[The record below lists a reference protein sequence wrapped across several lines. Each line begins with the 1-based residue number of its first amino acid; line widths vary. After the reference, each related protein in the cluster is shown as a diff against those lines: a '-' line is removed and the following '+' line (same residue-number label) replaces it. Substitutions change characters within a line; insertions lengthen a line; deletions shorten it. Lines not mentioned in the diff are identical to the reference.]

1 MTSRERV
8 LAIARREKPDRIPK
22 DLSWGL
28 CPAKVEEFRRR
39 TGAEDYWDYFDL
51 DYRPLEFAP
60 TCRTRDAK
68 EHFAGRDGEPGFTVD
83 EWGVGLGHST
93 DPSLHFEHL
102 ISPLKDGMDE
112 EQAASYPLPDFL
124 EDYRHAHFKKTVE
137 GWHARGLAVCGALA
151 QTIFEKSW
159 AIRGFQETLMD
170 MMAEPE
176 PLMILFDRIADL
188 RIEQSKLMIRA
199 GVDILMLGDD
209 VGMQS
214 GMLMRRSLW
223 QQLLKPRLARVI
235 QAARELRP
243 DIPVFYHSCGNP
255 GEIIPDLIEVGVTIL
270 NPVQPECLDHQ
281 AIKREYG
288 DGLAFWGGVS
298 AQRNLSFGTPAQVRE
313 EVKRCIDTLGEGGGY
328 LIGPNHMVEPE
339 VPWENLMAFFEAVE
353 KYGKYT

>member
-28 CPAKVEEFRRR
+28 CPAKAEEFRRR
-39 TGAEDYWDYFDL
+39 TGAADYWDYFDL
-51 DYRPLEFAP
+51 DYRSLEFAP
-60 TCRTRDAK
+60 TRIARDAK
-68 EHFAGRDGEPGFTVD
+68 EHFAGRDEEPGFTVD

-102 ISPLKDGMDE
+102 ISPLVDGMTE

-124 EDYRHAHFKKTVE
+124 EGYRHAHFKETVG
-137 GWHARGLAVCGALA
+137 GWHERGLAVCGALA

-235 QAARELRP
+235 QAARELRS

-288 DGLAFWGGVS
+288 DRLAFWGGVS

-339 VPWENLMAFFEAVE
+339 VPWENLLAYFEAVE
-353 KYGKYT
+353 LYGKYD